1 MLKRYW
7 ILFMALLTMS
17 SASQSSN
24 AAETTVYRDRYGVA
38 SIAAKSLPDAMYG
51 LGYAMATD
59 NPERMA
65 RNFKQ
70 ARGRLA
76 EVDGSA
82 YLIQD
87 GFLRSLGIE
96 EEAQKYAAAL
106 DRDPHNDQ
114 APLLRRF
121 CAGANRA
128 LTEQK
133 GQLPD
138 WIAPITTV
146 DVLALAQLLN
156 AAFPLE
162 EISNQL
168 TPGIGSNQFAVA
180 ASRSATGHAI
190 LSIDPHLMWSGPLL
204 WYEYALH
211 VPGFQFHGITLSGLP
226 FGVMG
231 HTDKIAWCM
240 TNNDPR
246 LYDFYHVET
255 NPNNKSEYNFHGEW
269 KPFEHTT
276 ITLKSRDNG
285 MMTSREQS
293 ITRTAWGPMIPFRSE
308 AVKLSTL
315 GNWDMLAQVM
325 HMAQAQNIVQF
336 REALRPHGLSMWN
349 IVYADT
355 KGSIGYQYNARI
367 PQRDPAIDWTLP
379 VRGADPRTRWGELLT
394 IDALPH
400 VQNPAS
406 GVLVNANSAPW
417 LTPLPIN
424 AKLHGVTGHKPAVQS
439 GEIAATGWS
448 PYVTT
453 YGHTTRYDRLA
464 ALLAAEPKLTVERAR
479 QIATDTE
486 VPYAL
491 VTIKRLVSPTAAPNS
506 TPPTEAAA
514 LKQARDIL
522 RSWNGRADTDATGC
536 TLYYYWLLAAQG
548 SESLVHKAAQGTEW
562 NVVEKHAA
570 ETALA
575 TAATALRKRF
585 GKIDVP
591 WGEVHTM
598 HRGKL
603 IAPVSGLAYSTPD
616 ATIAAVVP
624 NNGPF
629 DHDKDGRIV
638 CTHGSSF
645 RMIVHLDPKGVESW
659 SVLPFGISQN
669 PRSPHY
675 ADQMALFGQGHYKE
689 TWFGIENTKKH
700 AVTTQTLLI
709 PD

>member
-7 ILFMALLTMS
+7 IFLMALLTIPG
-17 SASQSSN
+17 ASQNSP

-38 SIAAKSLPDAMYG
+38 SIAAKTLPDAMYG

-59 NPERMA
+59 NAERMV

-96 EEAQKYAAAL
+96 AEAEQYAAAL
-106 DRDPHNDQ
+106 DREPHNEQ
-114 APLLRRF
+114 SALLRRF

-133 GQLPD
+133 GQIPD
-138 WIAPITTV
+138 WIAPFTV
-146 DVLALAQLLN
+146 TDVLALAQLLN

-168 TPGIGSNQFAVA
+168 MPGIGSNQFAVA
-180 ASRSATGHAI
+180 ASRSATGHPI

-204 WYEYALH
+204 WYEYAIY
-211 VPGFQFHGITLSGLP
+211 VPGFAFHGITLSGLP

-255 NPNNKSEYNFHGEW
+255 NPANKNEYNFHGEW
-269 KPFEHTT
+269 KAFEHST

-285 MMTSREQS
+285 ILASREQS

-325 HMAQAQNIVQF
+325 HMAQAQNIAQF
-336 REALRPHGLSMWN
+336 REALRPRGLSMWN

-367 PQRDPAIDWTLP
+367 PKRDAAIDWTLP

-417 LTPLPIN
+417 LTPLPAAGKPSGAMGHN
-424 AKLHGVTGHKPAVQS
+424 PVTLT
-439 GEIAATGWS
+439 GEIADTGWS

-453 YGHTTRYDRLA
+453 YGHTTRDDRLA
-464 ALLAAEPKLTVERAR
+464 VLLAAERKLTVERAKR
-479 QIATDTE
+479 IATDTE

-491 VTIKRLVSPTAAPNS
+491 TTIKRLLSPTAAPNS
-506 TPPTEAAA
+506 APPTEAAA
-514 LKQARDIL
+514 DITPAQAIL
-522 RSWNGRADTDATGC
+522 RHWNGRSDIDATGC
-536 TLYYYWLLAAQG
+536 TLYFYWLIAAPG
-548 SESLVHKAAQGTEW
+548 NGLLVQKAAQGTGWSE
-562 NVVEKHAA
+562 A
-570 ETALA
+570 EHISALKA
-575 TAATALRKRF
+575 LGTAAGSLRKRF
-585 GKIDVP
+585 GRIDVP

-598 HRGKL
+598 HRGKV
-603 IAPVSGLAYSTPD
+603 IAPVSGLAYSTQE

-629 DHDKDGRIV
+629 DHDNDGRIV
-638 CTHGSSF
+638 CTHGTSF

-659 SVLPFGISQN
+659 SVLPFGVSQN

-700 AVTTQTLLI
+700 AVSKQILSE
-709 PD
+709 P